1 MSMEEIIGK
10 FPSAAQMDT
19 LNHTMLRIGE
29 KLGAMEP
36 PETWAEVQGLLR
48 AGFLGQYLAPGDTV
62 KVDRSE
68 TVSAS
73 FVGASITAVSV
84 DKDTFLAAA
93 GSHDTDYE
101 FVYDGLAWHHD
112 GAVVN
117 LADYGI
123 TVTGTAAEN
132 DEILVHRSATGNVFD
147 VMGLNEEVPVDV
159 RFQNALTI
167 MSRKCLGSRNFDPPQ
182 FLFAVTAA
190 ACTAFGWP
198 NTGMPAGKYKVT
210 LDHGGY
216 GSSTGQD
223 ATYVFTTTAIV
234 PVGGGVRHGVMGEYQ
249 KNKSDVLAGKFVTY
263 GSDKVTTVET
273 DLATTEY
280 NAETDTDAVSL
291 GTATAQ
297 NPTYKS
303 GDYINFTERQRY
315 GSNRWKTSWIRQYLN
330 SDDATLNWKAATIW
344 SRPISDSIEGFLH
357 TLDPEL
363 RAVLGKVR
371 KRYALQTADGGGY
384 EDVEDIVTLGTL
396 LDVFGQTNN
405 SVKEGS
411 VDAGGNLVRKTAYSY
426 WKAHNTNAARV
437 KLSGSSAAS
446 WWLASMHPDYADY
459 VRNVDTSG
467 ALSGDGALDSRGVV
481 PSLHII

>member
-1 MSMEEIIGK
+1 MSMEEIIAK
-10 FPSAAQMDT
+10 FPSSAQFDT
-19 LNHTMLRIGE
+19 QNHILTRIAQ
-29 KLGAMEP
+29 KMGAMDP
-36 PETWAEVQGLLR
+36 PETWAEIQTLLR
-48 AGFLGQYLAPGDTV
+48 AGFLGQYLAAGDTV

-93 GSHDTDYE
+93 GSHNTDYE
-101 FVYDGLAWHHD
+101 FVYDGLAWHYN

-117 LADYGI
+117 LTDYGI
-123 TVTGTAAEN
+123 SVTGTAAAE

-147 VMGLNEEVPVDV
+147 VMGLDQEVPVDA
-159 RFQNALTI
+159 RFPHALTI
-167 MSRKCLGSRNFDPPQ
+167 MSRKCLGSRNFDPSQ

-210 LDHGGY
+210 LDHGAY
-216 GSSTGQD
+216 GGGTGQD
-223 ATYVFTTTAIV
+223 GTFVFTTTQVV

-263 GSDKVTTVET
+263 AADKITTVET
-273 DLATTEY
+273 DLATSEY
-280 NAETDTDAVSL
+280 NAETDADAVNL

-330 SDDATLNWKAATIW
+330 SDDATLNWKPGTIW

-363 RAVLGKVR
+363 RSVLGKVK
-371 KRYALQTADGGGY
+371 KRYALQTADGGGS
-384 EDVEDIVTLGTL
+384 EDVEDIVTLGTM

-405 SVKEGS
+405 SIKEGS
-411 VDAGGNLVRKTAYSY
+411 VDGSGNLVRQAAYDY
-426 WKAHNTNAARV
+426 WKAHNTNADRV
-437 KLSGSSAAS
+437 KLSGSSAAY
-446 WWLASMHPDYADY
+446 WWLSSMYPDYAYY
-459 VRNVDTSG
+459 VRYVYASG
-467 ALSGDGALDSRGVV
+467 ALGSDYAYYSNGVV